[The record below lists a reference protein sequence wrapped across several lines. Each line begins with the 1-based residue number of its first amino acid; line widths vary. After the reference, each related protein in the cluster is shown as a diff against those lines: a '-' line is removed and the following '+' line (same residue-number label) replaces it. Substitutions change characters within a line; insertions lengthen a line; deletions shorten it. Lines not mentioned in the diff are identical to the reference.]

1 MCSRRRRA
9 TLAGVDQLRP
19 GDHECVD
26 TARPL
31 EVTRTDVGIRLTGD
45 SDIASRAEFTDALR
59 ALEDMPLPQGQALI
73 LDLSELS
80 FLDAHS
86 TGAVLRLAAG
96 LSPPRRLEVRCR
108 AYHQRMLHVLGARSV
123 RQLTIIDSER

>member
-9 TLAGVDQLRP
+9 TLAGVDQLRT
-19 GDHECVD
+19 GDHECAD

-31 EVTRTDVGIRLTGD
+31 EVTRTDAGIRLTGD
-45 SDIASRAEFTDALR
+45 SDMASRAEFTAALR
-59 ALEDMPLPQGQALI
+59 ALADTPLPQGQALI

-86 TGAVLRLAAG
+86 AGAVLRLAAA

-108 AYHQRMLHVLGARSV
+108 AYHQRMLHVLGARSI
-123 RQLTIIDSER
+123 RQLTIVDSER

>member
-45 SDIASRAEFTDALR
+45 SDIASRAAFTDALR

-96 LSPPRRLEVRCR
+96 LSPPRRLEIRCR
-108 AYHQRMLHVLGARSV
+108 AYHQRMLHILGARSI
-123 RQLTIIDSER
+123 RQLTIVDSER